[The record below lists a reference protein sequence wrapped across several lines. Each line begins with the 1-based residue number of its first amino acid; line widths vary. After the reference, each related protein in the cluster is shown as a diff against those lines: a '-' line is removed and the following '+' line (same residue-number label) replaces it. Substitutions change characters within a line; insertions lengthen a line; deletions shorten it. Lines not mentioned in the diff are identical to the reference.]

1 MTPFT
6 GHSHIDQMK
15 GIVNWFV
22 VSRDCG
28 GKRLEHKGDRKIGVI
43 MEMSYFDYCSDE
55 VTSCVFHTSM
65 IIH

>member
-1 MTPFT
+1 
-6 GHSHIDQMK
+6 MK

-55 VTSCVFHTSM
+55 VTSCVFHTSR